1 MEKDLCKFMEK
12 VKMINKEL
20 STYRDE
26 EKGIIF
32 PLNTVHLLPR
42 LDYLELDKTE
52 YTNAK
57 FQKKIED
64 LDYEIGNVKRP
75 VPKNEIT
82 KKEEDKFTLVDKEV
96 AVRKIWNI
104 SNSVGAYK
112 SFTKKDDAISF
123 FDKLYDEVMEK
134 LLNV

>member
-42 LDYLELDKTE
+42 LDYLELDKVE

-64 LDYEIGNVKRP
+64 LDYKIGNVKRP

-82 KKEEDKFTLVDKEV
+82 KKEEDKYTLIDKEV
-96 AVRKIWNI
+96 AVRKVWNI

-112 SFTKKDDAISF
+112 SFTKKDDAIAF
-123 FDKLYDEVMEK
+123 FNKLYDEVMEK